1 MQRTAEI
8 TVQKV
13 FAALDLE
20 AVAIA
25 VVLQMENLVFFI
37 ESNHDEIL
45 LCLEA
50 SLSEGD
56 LISGGGSGEG
66 RT

>member
-50 SLSEGD
+50 SLSEG
-56 LISGGGSGEG
+56 GGPRQRWWEW
-66 RT
+66 RR